1 MTQFANPLKQY
12 FRQPAIYMRLP
23 TGGKYWPVG
32 TIDLPPNGE
41 IPVYPMTAIDEITY
55 RTPDALFNGQAV
67 ISVIQSCM
75 PNVKNA
81 WAAPAADV
89 NSMLVAIRLAS
100 YGHELEISS
109 TCPACNTAEDYAVD
123 LRQIL
128 DQLKLPD
135 FETTLQHGDLE
146 IAFAPVSYEQQ
157 NQSNQSQFEEQQ
169 VIRSITDSDMSE
181 EEKLKKL
188 NEAMRRI
195 TELTI
200 QALKWSIAGIRTP
213 SAIVSEQ
220 EYIQE
225 FLINCDRK
233 LFNAIRDRVIGL
245 REISELKPLDIKCGN
260 CSHEYYQTIT
270 LDMTSFFGAAS

>member
-32 TIDLPPNGE
+32 TIDMPQNGE

-67 ISVIQSCM
+67 VSVIQSCI
-75 PNVKNA
+75 PSVKNA
-81 WAAPAADV
+81 WAAPSADV

-109 TCPACNTAEDYAVD
+109 TCPACETVEDYAVD
-123 LRQIL
+123 LRNVL

-135 FETTLQHGDLE
+135 FETTLQYGDLE
-146 IAFAPVSYEQQ
+146 IAFTPVSYEQQ
-157 NQSNQSQFEEQQ
+157 NRSNQSQFDEQQ
-169 VIRSITDSDMSE
+169 MIRSATDSDLPE
-181 EEKLKKL
+181 DEKLKRL
-188 NEAMRRI
+188 NDAMRRI

-200 QALKWSIAGIRTP
+200 EAIKWSISGIRTP
-213 SAIVSEQ
+213 SAIVSEP

-225 FLINCDRK
+225 FLLNSDRK
-233 LFNAIRDRVIGL
+233 LFSLIRDRVIDL
-245 REISELKPLDIKCGN
+245 RKISELKPLDIKCGN
-260 CSHEYYQTIT
+260 CSHEYHQTVT
-270 LDMTSFFGAAS
+270 LDMTSFFEPAS

>member
-23 TGGKYWPVG
+23 TGGKYWPTG
-32 TIDLPPNGE
+32 TIDLPQNGE

-67 ISVIQSCM
+67 VSVIQSCM
-75 PNVKNA
+75 PSIKNA

-109 TCPACNTAEDYAVD
+109 TCPACETVEDYAVD

-128 DQLKLPD
+128 DQLKLPN

-169 VIRSITDSDMSE
+169 MIRSITESSLTE
-181 EEKLKKL
+181 EEKIKKL
-188 NEAMRRI
+188 NDAMRRI

-200 QALKWSIAGIRTP
+200 QALKCSISGIRTP
-213 SAIVSEQ
+213 SAIVSEP

-233 LFNAIRDRVIGL
+233 LFTIIRDHVIGL
-245 REISELKPLDIKCGN
+245 REITDLKPLDIKCGN
-260 CSHEYYQTIT
+260 CSHEYHQTIT
-270 LDMTSFFGAAS
+270 LDMTSFFGPAS

>member
-23 TGGKYWPVG
+23 TGGKYWPTG
-32 TIDLPPNGE
+32 TIDIPQNGE

-67 ISVIQSCM
+67 VSVIQSCM
-75 PNVKNA
+75 PNIKNA

-109 TCPACNTAEDYAVD
+109 TCPSCETVEDYAVD

-128 DQLKLPD
+128 DQLKLPN

-169 VIRSITDSDMSE
+169 MIRSITESSLTE
-181 EEKLKKL
+181 EEKIKKL
-188 NEAMRRI
+188 NDAMRRI

-200 QALKWSIAGIRTP
+200 QALKCSIAGIRTP
-213 SAIVSEQ
+213 GAIVSEP

-233 LFNAIRDRVIGL
+233 LFTIIRDHVIDL
-245 REISELKPLDIKCGN
+245 RKVSDLKPLDIKCGN
-260 CSHEYYQTIT
+260 CSHEYQQTVT
-270 LDMTSFFGAAS
+270 LDMTSFFGPAS

>member
-23 TGGKYWPVG
+23 TGGKYWP
-32 TIDLPPNGE
+32 TSTLDMPQNGE

-67 ISVIQSCM
+67 VSVIQSCI

-100 YGHELEISS
+100 YGHELEINS
-109 TCPACNTAEDYAVD
+109 TCPSCDTVEDYAVD

-128 DQLKLPD
+128 DQLKLPN

-157 NQSNQSQFEEQQ
+157 NKSNQSQFEEQQ
-169 VIRSITDSDMSE
+169 MIRSITESNLTE
-181 EEKLKKL
+181 EEKIKKL
-188 NEAMRRI
+188 NDAMRRI

-220 EYIQE
+220 QYIEE

-233 LFNAIRDRVIGL
+233 LFTIIRDHVIGL
-245 REISELKPLDIKCGN
+245 REITDLKPLEIKCGN
-260 CSHEYYQTIT
+260 CSHEYQQTIT
-270 LDMTSFFGAAS
+270 LDMTSFFGPAS

>member
-23 TGGKYWPVG
+23 TGGKYWAEG
-32 TIDLPPNGE
+32 TIDIPQNGE

-67 ISVIQSCM
+67 ASVIQSCI

-81 WAAPAADV
+81 WAAPTPDI

-109 TCPACNTAEDYAVD
+109 TCPSCNTAEDYAID

-135 FETTLQHGDLE
+135 FESTLQYGDLE
-146 IAFAPVSYEQQ
+146 IAFTPVSYEHQ
-157 NQSNQSQFEEQQ
+157 NSSNQSQFEEQQ
-169 VIRSITDSDMSE
+169 MIQSVTGSDLPE
-181 EEKLKKL
+181 EEKLKRL
-188 NEAMRRI
+188 NDAMRRI
-195 TELTI
+195 TEFTI
-200 QALKWSIAGIRTP
+200 EALKWSIAGIRTP
-213 SAIVSEQ
+213 GAIVSEQ
-220 EYIQE
+220 EYIKE
-225 FLINCDRK
+225 FLLNCDRK
-233 LFNAIRDRVIGL
+233 LFNIIRDHVIDL
-245 REISELKPLDIKCGN
+245 RKVSDLKPLDIKCGN
-260 CSHEYYQTIT
+260 CSHEYQQTVT
-270 LDMTSFFGAAS
+270 LDMTSFFGPAS

>member
-23 TGGKYWPVG
+23 TGGKYWPTG
-32 TIDLPPNGE
+32 AIDVPQNGE
-41 IPVYPMTAIDEITY
+41 VPVYPMTAIDEITY

-67 ISVIQSCM
+67 VSVIQSCI
-75 PNVKNA
+75 PSIKNA
-81 WAAPAADV
+81 WAAPAPDV

-109 TCPACNTAEDYAVD
+109 TCPSCNTSEDYAID
-123 LRQIL
+123 LRHVL
-128 DQLKLPD
+128 DQLKLPN

-146 IAFAPVSYEQQ
+146 IAFIPVSYEHQ

-169 VIRSITDSDMSE
+169 IIRSITESDMPE
-181 EEKLKKL
+181 EEKLKRL
-188 NEAMRRI
+188 NESMLRI

-213 SAIVSEQ
+213 GAIVSEP

-225 FLINCDRK
+225 FLVNCDRK
-233 LFNAIRDRVIGL
+233 LFAAIRDHVIKL

-260 CSHEYYQTIT
+260 CSHEYQQTVT
-270 LDMTSFFGAAS
+270 LDMTSFFGPAS

>member
-1 MTQFANPLKQY
+1 MTQFSNPLKQY

-32 TIDLPPNGE
+32 TIDMPQNGE

-67 ISVIQSCM
+67 VSVIQSCI
-75 PNVKNA
+75 PSVKNA
-81 WAAPAADV
+81 WAAPSADV

-109 TCPACNTAEDYAVD
+109 TCPACETVEDYAVD
-123 LRQIL
+123 LRNVL

-135 FETTLQHGDLE
+135 FETTLQYGDLE
-146 IAFAPVSYEQQ
+146 IAFTPVSYEQQ
-157 NQSNQSQFEEQQ
+157 NRSNQSQFDEQQ
-169 VIRSITDSDMSE
+169 MIRSATDSDMPE
-181 EEKLKKL
+181 DEKLKRI
-188 NEAMRRI
+188 NDAMRRI

-200 QALKWSIAGIRTP
+200 EAIKWSISGIRTP
-213 SAIVSEQ
+213 SAIVSEP

-225 FLINCDRK
+225 FLLNSDRK
-233 LFNAIRDRVIGL
+233 LFSLIRDRVIDL
-245 REISELKPLDIKCGN
+245 RKISELKPLDIKCGN
-260 CSHEYYQTIT
+260 CSHDYHQTVT
-270 LDMTSFFGAAS
+270 LDMTSFFEPAS

>member
-23 TGGKYWPVG
+23 TGGKYWAEG
-32 TIDLPPNGE
+32 TIDIPQNGE

-67 ISVIQSCM
+67 ASVIQSCI

-81 WAAPAADV
+81 WAAPTPDI

-109 TCPACNTAEDYAVD
+109 TCPSCDTAEDYAID

-135 FETTLQHGDLE
+135 FESTLQYGDLE
-146 IAFAPVSYEQQ
+146 IAFTPVSYEHQ
-157 NQSNQSQFEEQQ
+157 NSSNQSQFEEQQ
-169 VIRSITDSDMSE
+169 MIQSVTGSDLPE
-181 EEKLKKL
+181 EEKLKRL
-188 NEAMRRI
+188 NDAMRRI
-195 TELTI
+195 TEFTI
-200 QALKWSIAGIRTP
+200 EALKWSIAGIRTP
-213 SAIVSEQ
+213 GAIVSEQ
-220 EYIQE
+220 EYIKE
-225 FLINCDRK
+225 FLLNCDRK
-233 LFNAIRDRVIGL
+233 LFNIIRDHVIDL
-245 REISELKPLDIKCGN
+245 RKVSDLKPLDIKCGN
-260 CSHEYYQTIT
+260 CSHEYQQTVT
-270 LDMTSFFGAAS
+270 LDMTSFFGPAS

>member
-23 TGGKYWPVG
+23 TGGKYWPAG
-32 TIDLPPNGE
+32 TLDMPQNGE

-67 ISVIQSCM
+67 VSVIQSCI
-75 PNVKNA
+75 PSVKNA
-81 WAAPAADV
+81 WAAPSADV

-109 TCPACNTAEDYAVD
+109 TCPACETVEDYAVD
-123 LRQIL
+123 LRNVL

-135 FETTLQHGDLE
+135 FETTLQYGDLE
-146 IAFAPVSYEQQ
+146 IAFTPVSYEQQ
-157 NQSNQSQFEEQQ
+157 NRSNQSQFEEQQ
-169 VIRSITDSDMSE
+169 MIRSATDSDMPE
-181 EEKLKKL
+181 DEKLKRL
-188 NEAMRRI
+188 NDAMRRI

-200 QALKWSIAGIRTP
+200 EAIKWSISGIRTP
-213 SAIVSEQ
+213 SAIVSEP

-225 FLINCDRK
+225 FLLNSDRK
-233 LFNAIRDRVIGL
+233 LFSLIRDRVIDL
-245 REISELKPLDIKCGN
+245 RKISELKPLDIKCGN
-260 CSHEYYQTIT
+260 CSHDYHQTVT
-270 LDMTSFFGAAS
+270 LDMTSFFEPAS